1 MNARQNAAKTGLGS
15 SKGLTILPLSCDLP
29 VPPVPSGVTLDADER
44 KHYRSIFRGPIGHLL
59 DDSHA
64 HEIAVYIKLDE
75 RCPVR
80 ECVGVAGS
88 RAGEARYP
96 VRHDSG
102 IAACTGLCVGGCV
115 VSARR
120 RSMSGEVEQ
129 GGAPRV
135 LLRAGLSD
143 PLWESPVQVAAWCER
158 HGLPAPLDAYAPHP
172 RALRDHAAYWWAV
185 KERPHPRFA
194 ARPDVGVWQKLG
206 FLVRVVHECRRG

>member
-1 MNARQNAAKTGLGS
+1 M
-15 SKGLTILPLSCDLP
+15 
-29 VPPVPSGVTLDADER
+29 
-44 KHYRSIFRGPIGHLL
+44 
-59 DDSHA
+59 
-64 HEIAVYIKLDE
+64 
-75 RCPVR
+75 
-80 ECVGVAGS
+80 
-88 RAGEARYP
+88 
-96 VRHDSG
+96 
-102 IAACTGLCVGGCV
+102 
-115 VSARR
+115 SARR

-206 FLVRVVHECRRG
+206 IPGPGRARMQARMKFLGVPGAWQYTDILDA